1 MHNATR
7 LLKNMSKDWPGTV
20 LSISL
25 GLLIS
30 ALWDLAAEAD
40 KLILQLPPPFL
51 TRLLYVSALLNIVLA
66 LSCYHLFRKRVC
78 ISFDSGLKKISGSS
92 D

>member
-7 LLKNMSKDWPGTV
+7 LLKNILKDWSGTA

-30 ALWDLAAEAD
+30 ALWDLASETD

-66 LSCYHLFRKRVC
+66 LSFC
-78 ISFDSGLKKISGSS
+78 ISFDSGLKKISGHS